1 MQWRGQLAVVTL
13 PDEIDLSNA
22 PAVQEG
28 LLSALS
34 ERPAVLIADMTQ
46 TVFCDSAG
54 VRAVMLVYKQA
65 VATNCKLRL
74 VIAVAGVMRIFTLI
88 GADQLVEIYPRLDSA
103 LGPPGPRRDPSHP
116 SP

>member
-1 MQWRGQLAVVTL
+1 VQWRGQLAVVAL

-54 VRAVMLVYKQA
+54 VRAVMLVHKQA
-65 VATNCKLRL
+65 VATDCELRL
-74 VIAVAGVMRIFTLI
+74 VIGSAGVMRIFTLI
-88 GADQLVEIYPRLDSA
+88 GADQLVGVYQRLDSA
-103 LGPPGPRRDPSHP
+103 LGG
-116 SP
+116 